1 MKYMFTV
8 DITYVTQ
15 YVEVNVCT
23 IETKKAIR
31 IRYSVG
37 CFFRMRTQ
45 VREVVKQLC
54 L

>member
-15 YVEVNVCT
+15 YIYRDVEVNVNT
-23 IETKKAIR
+23 IETKKATR

-37 CFFRMRTQ
+37 CFPHA
-45 VREVVKQLC
+45 
-54 L
+54 